1 MTALI
6 CGSFA
11 YDHIM
16 VFPGRFKDHILP
28 EKIHMLN
35 VCFVVPDMKREFG
48 GCAGNIAYNMKLLG
62 ADCLPMGAVGE
73 DFASY
78 GAWLKRQGIDDKHI
92 KIIDNTFTAQCF
104 ITTDLDDN
112 QITAFQLGALTHA
125 HENTVSAAEHI
136 RIGIVAPDGK
146 DGMLEH
152 AEQFARQGTPFIFD
166 PGQNVT
172 VLNKAELISSFEHA
186 TWVTFNDYE
195 WQLVESK
202 TGLTTERLLEMIDA
216 LIVTRG
222 AQGSTIYSKG
232 KQIEIPA
239 AKAKQVVDPTG
250 CGDAYRA
257 GLLYG
262 LMNDMDWET
271 TGRVAA
277 LMGAL
282 KIEVQGTQNH
292 RFDEQAFVDQFKE
305 DFGYSLS
312 LK

>member
-16 VFPGRFKDHILP
+16 VFPDYFKNHILP
-28 EKIHMLN
+28 EKIHILN

-62 ADCLPMGAVGE
+62 ADCIPMGTVGE
-73 DFASY
+73 DFSIY
-78 GAWLKRQGIDDKHI
+78 GEWLEMQGIDDKCI
-92 KIIDNTFTAQCF
+92 KVIENTFTAQCF

-112 QITAFQLGALTHA
+112 QITAFQLGAMAHS
-125 HENTVSAAEHI
+125 HENKVAVAENI
-136 RIGIVAPDGK
+136 SIGIVAPDGK
-146 DGMLEH
+146 DGMLQH
-152 AEQFARQGTPFIFD
+152 AEQFAEQGTPFIFD
-166 PGQNVT
+166 PGPNVT
-172 VLNKAELISSFEHA
+172 VLNKQELITSFEHA
-186 TWVTFNDYE
+186 SWVTFNDYE
-195 WQLVESK
+195 WRLIEDK
-202 TGLTTERLLEMIDA
+202 TGLTTGGILEITDA
-216 LIVTRG
+216 LIITRG
-222 AQGSTIYSKG
+222 AQGSIIYSKD

-239 AKAKQVVDPTG
+239 AKAKQVLDPTG

-271 TGRVAA
+271 TGRLAS
-277 LMGAL
+277 LIGKL

-292 RFDEQAFVDQFKE
+292 KFDKQAFSDQFKE
-305 DFGYSLS
+305 NFGYSLS
-312 LK
+312 